1 MDKRERILEII
12 RPMAQK
18 DVPPDPETS
27 LFETGVLDSFSLP
40 DLVSAIEQAFAIT
53 IPDSDLS
60 PRKFESVVRIEQYL
74 IARS

>member
-1 MDKRERILEII
+1 
-12 RPMAQK
+12 MAQK

-53 IPDSDLS
+53 VPDSDLS

-74 IARS
+74 TARS